1 MTSGRAGALLL
12 LVAGNAAA
20 EPAHGSIAAGAQV
33 LATGLGGHD
42 RLRLAAELAYA
53 PPSWHR
59 RGLVLAV
66 RDVSLDG
73 DVALLTGGLTFEA
86 GAARPRLALALYGD
100 GGVALGPVAPT
111 VGGGVRVTSQLV
123 GPLAIVVDVGGHL
136 IVDVGAGDLRLALGA
151 ALLLGVAR

>member
-1 MTSGRAGALLL
+1 MTFGRAGALLL

-20 EPAHGSIAAGAQV
+20 EPAHGSIAVGAQA

-42 RLRLAAELAYA
+42 RLRLAAEVAYA
-53 PPSWHR
+53 PATWHR
-59 RGLVLAV
+59 RGLVLALRGV
-66 RDVSLDG
+66 DVDG
-73 DVALLTGGLTFEA
+73 AALLTAGLTFEA

-111 VGGGVRVTSQLV
+111 IGGGVRVTSQLV

-136 IVDVGAGDLRLALGA
+136 IVDVEAGELRLALGA